1 MVTNLLF
8 GSAGQ
13 MGDKDKQEFRER
25 VCNDNEEIVAAFK
38 TKRDSYVFTDTRL
51 ILEDVQ
57 GLMGK
62 KRSLLSIP
70 YTKISAFE
78 VETAGFLDTDGELR
92 FWVTGYPEVIKK
104 EVRSGIDIYVLQNIL
119 SRYTR

>member
-8 GSAGQ
+8 GSAGL

-25 VCNDNEEIVAAFK
+25 VCNDSEEIVAAFK

>member
-1 MVTNLLF
+1 
-8 GSAGQ
+8 
-13 MGDKDKQEFRER
+13 
-25 VCNDNEEIVAAFK
+25 
-38 TKRDSYVFTDTRL
+38 
-51 ILEDVQ
+51 
-57 GLMGK
+57 MGK

-78 VETAGFLDTDGELR
+78 VETAGFLDTDGEFR
-92 FWVTGYPEVIKK
+92 FWVTGYPEVITK